1 VRYLFIIALIFLS
14 LQVTALARPVVMLTG
29 YWHPTSEMLA
39 PFSDDPDL
47 NPDGWIGENWEG
59 LGYDVYAFFPA
70 FDKRSRE
77 FEVDYQATWRDFWD
91 RADEFHPEIIIS
103 FGATTGSPT
112 WLIEDDAF
120 NWDTWYPD
128 EQYPYYP
135 TPNPPDDT
143 MSANAA
149 RYSTLPMEAI
159 RDAVNAES
167 TIGDLEAVIN
177 ENGNPGWYLCN
188 YIAYLGMWYQGIHSR
203 PDDEFFCEAAGF
215 IHVTDTVSMRD
226 AKTAVDVT
234 LRTTLEHFGDVTP
247 VGDQVAAAVTARIA
261 NYPNP
266 FNPQTNIACTIPASG
281 RARLQVVD
289 LKGRLVA
296 SLFDEVVAA
305 GQRNVIW
312 NGRDSG
318 GFAVPSG
325 VYFSRLE
332 TGGQV
337 THGRMTLVR

>member
-1 VRYLFIIALIFLS
+1 VRYLFITALIFLS
-14 LQVTALARPVVMLTG
+14 LQATALARPVVMLTG
-29 YWHPTSEMLA
+29 YWTPTSEMLA

-77 FEVDYQATWRDFWD
+77 FEVDYQATSRDFWA
-91 RADEFHPEIIIS
+91 RANEFHPEIIIS
-103 FGATTGSPT
+103 FGASSGQPG
-112 WLIEDDAF
+112 WRIEDDAF
-120 NWDTWYPD
+120 NWDSWVPD
-128 EQYPYYP
+128 QYYPYYP
-135 TPNPPDDT
+135 TPNPPDST

-149 RYSTLPMEAI
+149 RFSTLPMEAI

-167 TIGDLEAVIN
+167 SIGNIEAYIN
-177 ENGNPGWYLCN
+177 ENGNPGYYLCN
-188 YIAYLGMWYQGIHSR
+188 YIAYLGMWYRSIHGR

-226 AKTAVDVT
+226 AKIAVDVT
-234 LRTTLEHFGDVTP
+234 LRTTLEHFGDVTAAE
-247 VGDQVAAAVTARIA
+247 DLVAALDKARLS

-266 FNPQTNIACTIPASG
+266 FNPHTNILCTIPTSG

-289 LKGRLVA
+289 LKGRLIA
-296 SLFDEVVAA
+296 SLLDEVVAA

-318 GFAVPSG
+318 GLDVPSG
-325 VYFSRLE
+325 VYFSRLV

-337 THGRMTLVR
+337 TYGRMTLVK